1 MRYNPFEPEYNRI
14 NKNINEL
21 NNRKEV
27 LINDLNWFDN
37 VNISN
42 LYFELDNKL
51 STKKNYEKIK
61 TETNQKI
68 GELSI
73 NIKITEKSIK
83 PNFLAKLF
91 DYREQRNLNK
101 KIEELK
107 QELEKQKKFQQRNLE
122 NLLQTENTINS
133 YKSNIEK
140 YKRFNKNEIC
150 TSIDRLMRNIIQQQT
165 ELDIIAKPKFRVDN
179 ALSPIIIQINKFE
192 DEIAMAEN
200 KINKAKNYENELN
213 NESNGYERKKIHNKC
228 EIELGEGKPK
238 NIMNQ
243 QESIVRQLQRDLEKA
258 KKRAIQIAQNA
269 SREIKKIVIDGNNM
283 CYEGNKFIGLQ
294 PLLTIAFELQNHYE
308 VIVVFDAS
316 IRSKLDSDDNKISSQ
331 FNSKTKVH
339 IVASKKFADET
350 ILNIASDSNT
360 SYVISNDRF
369 GEYKDKEAV
378 KNNRLISHEIV
389 DGKVMVNDLDINK
402 SYIDRN

>member
-1 MRYNPFEPEYNRI
+1 MGYNPFDSEYNRI

-21 NNRKEV
+21 NNRKKD
-27 LINDLNWFDN
+27 LIDDLNWFDII
-37 VNISN
+37 NISN

-51 STKKNYEKIK
+51 SNKKNYEKIK
-61 TETNQKI
+61 IETNQKI
-68 GELSI
+68 DELS
-73 NIKITEKSIK
+73 NDIKIIEKSIK
-83 PNFLAKLF
+83 SNFLAKLF
-91 DYREQRNLNK
+91 DYREQRKLNR

-107 QELEKQKKFQQRNLE
+107 QELDRQKNFQQRNLE
-122 NLLQTENTINS
+122 NLLQTENAINS

-140 YKRFNKNEIC
+140 YKKFNKDEIC
-150 TSIDRLMRNIIQQQT
+150 TIIDRLMREIIQQQT
-165 ELDIIAKPKFRVDN
+165 ELEVIAKPKFRVDS
-179 ALSPIIIQINKFE
+179 ALGPIIIQINKFE
-192 DEIAMAEN
+192 DEIAAAN
-200 KINKAKNYENELN
+200 DKIDKAKKFEKDLDKV
-213 NESNGYERKKIHNKC
+213 SNSYERAKLHEQC
-228 EIELGEGKPK
+228 EITLGEGSPRK
-238 NIMNQ
+238 IISQ
-243 QESIVRQLQRDLEKA
+243 QQSIDRQLQRDLKKA

-294 PLLTIAFELQNHYE
+294 PLLTIAFELQNNYE

-331 FNSKTKVH
+331 FNNNAKVH

-378 KNNRLISHEIV
+378 KNNRLIRHEIV
-389 DGKVMVNDLDINK
+389 DGKIMVNDLGINK
-402 SYIDRN
+402 SYK

>member
-1 MRYNPFEPEYNRI
+1 MGYNPFDSEYNSI

-21 NNRKEV
+21 NNRNKN
-27 LINDLNWFDN
+27 LIDDLNWFDS

-42 LYFELDNKL
+42 LHFELDNQL
-51 STKKNYEKIK
+51 SIKKNYEKIK
-61 TETNQKI
+61 IELNQKI
-68 GELSI
+68 DELSN
-73 NIKITEKSIK
+73 NIKIKEKSIK
-83 PNFLAKLF
+83 SNFLVKLF
-91 DYREQRNLNK
+91 DFREQRNLNK
-101 KIEELK
+101 QIEELK
-107 QELEKQKKFQQRNLE
+107 QELDKQIKFQQRNLE
-122 NLLQTENTINS
+122 NLSQTENAIKS

-140 YKRFNKNEIC
+140 YKRFNKDEIC
-150 TSIDRLMRNIIQQQT
+150 TTIDRLKREIVQQQT
-165 ELDIIAKPKFRVDN
+165 ELEVIAKPKFRVDT

-192 DEIAMAEN
+192 DEIAVAN
-200 KINKAKNYENELN
+200 DKINKAKNYEIALD
-213 NESNGYERKKIHNKC
+213 NESNRYERAMLHNECERDLGESSPKKI
-228 EIELGEGKPK
+228 I
-238 NIMNQ
+238 IQ
-243 QESIVRQLQRDLEKA
+243 QESLVRQLQRDLEKA
-258 KKRAIQIAQNA
+258 KKRAIKIAQNA

-389 DGKVMVNDLDINK
+389 VGKVMVNDLDINK
-402 SYIDRN
+402 SYIDRK

>member
-21 NNRKEV
+21 NNRKEA

-51 STKKNYEKIK
+51 SIKKNYEKIK
-61 TETNQKI
+61 IKTNQKI
-68 GELSI
+68 DELSN
-73 NIKITEKSIK
+73 NIKITEKSVK
-83 PNFLAKLF
+83 SNFLVKLF
-91 DYREQRNLNK
+91 NYREQRNLNK

-107 QELEKQKKFQQRNLE
+107 QELDKQKKFQQRNLE
-122 NLLQTENTINS
+122 YLSQTENAIKS

-140 YKRFNKNEIC
+140 YKRFNKDEIY
-150 TSIDRLMRNIIQQQT
+150 TTIDRLKREIIQQQT
-165 ELDIIAKPKFRVDN
+165 ELEIIAKPKFRVDN

-192 DEIAMAEN
+192 DEIAVANDKIYNAKKFEN
-200 KINKAKNYENELN
+200 ALDKVDN
-213 NESNGYERKKIHNKC
+213 SYERAKLHVQC
-228 EIELGEGKPK
+228 EITLGEGNPRK
-238 NIMNQ
+238 IISQ

-316 IRSKLDSDDNKISSQ
+316 IRSKLDSDDNKISSK